1 MRNLRPLI
9 LGLVGLFT
17 LTTSLVLTS
26 ATAAAKSPLVVE
38 LFTSQGCSS
47 CLKADDL
54 MGEVAGRPDI
64 LALTYAVDYWDY
76 LGWRDT
82 FAKEDYSTR
91 QRAYMKRMS
100 GREVYTPQI
109 VVNGTAETAA
119 IHADKIDQLIRKAR
133 RTKGLPSPQIR
144 QRSDTRVS
152 IGSGRYP
159 KGGAEVWLVRYDPS
173 DQSVEIKRGENR
185 GKTMVYH
192 NVVRDMV
199 RLGSWTGKPKSY
211 TLPLPDA
218 DLADD
223 GLEGVILVQGT
234 KGGRIIGSLSLK
246 ASDANP

>member
-1 MRNLRPLI
+1 MRILRPLI
-9 LGLVGLFT
+9 LGLVGLLTF
-17 LTTSLVLTS
+17 TTSLALTS
-26 ATAAAKSPLVVE
+26 ASALAKSPVVVE

-54 MGEVAGRPDI
+54 MGEVADRPGI
-64 LALTYAVDYWDY
+64 LVLTYAVDYWDY

-119 IHADKIDQLIRKAR
+119 IHADKVDQLIATAR
-133 RTKGLPSPQIR
+133 RAKGLPSPQIR
-144 QRSDTRVS
+144 QRSDTRISV
-152 IGSGRYP
+152 GSGRFP

-173 DQSVEIKRGENR
+173 DQAVEIKRGENR

-192 NVVRDMV
+192 NVVRDLV
-199 RLGSWTGKPKSY
+199 RLGSWTGKARSY
-211 TLPLPDA
+211 TLPTPETDSA
-218 DLADD
+218 GE
-223 GLEGVILVQGT
+223 GLESVILVQGAR
-234 KGGRIIGSLSLK
+234 GGRMLGSLSLK
-246 ASDANP
+246 APESKP

>member
-1 MRNLRPLI
+1 MRILRPLI
-9 LGLVGLFT
+9 LGLVGLLTF
-17 LTTSLVLTS
+17 TTSLALTS
-26 ATAAAKSPLVVE
+26 ASALAKSPVVVE

-47 CLKADDL
+47 CLKADGL
-54 MGEVAGRPDI
+54 MGEVADRPGI

-119 IHADKIDQLIRKAR
+119 IHADKVDQLISRAQR
-133 RTKGLPSPQIR
+133 AKGLPSPQLR
-144 QRSDTRVS
+144 QRSNTRISV
-152 IGSGRYP
+152 GSGRYP

-192 NVVRDMV
+192 NVVREMV
-199 RLGSWTGKPKSY
+199 RLGSWTGKQKSF
-211 TLPLPDA
+211 TLPAPDA
-218 DLADD
+218 DNVDD
-223 GLEGVILVQGT
+223 GLEAVILVQGA

-246 ASDANP
+246 VPETKP

>member
-1 MRNLRPLI
+1 MRILRPLI
-9 LGLVGLFT
+9 LGLVGLLTFT
-17 LTTSLVLTS
+17 TCLALTS
-26 ATAAAKSPLVVE
+26 ANALAKSPVVVE

-54 MGEVAGRPDI
+54 MGEVADRPGI
-64 LALTYAVDYWDY
+64 LVLTYAVDYWDY

-82 FAKEDYSTR
+82 FAKENHSAR
-91 QRAYMKRMS
+91 QRAYMKRMG

-109 VVNGTAETAA
+109 VVNGTSETAA
-119 IHADKIDQLIRKAR
+119 IHADKVDPLIRRAG

-144 QRSDTRVS
+144 QRSETRVT

-159 KGGAEVWLVRYDPS
+159 KGGAEVWLVRYDPA

-192 NVVRDMV
+192 NVVRDLV
-199 RLGSWTGKPKSY
+199 RLGSWTGKARSY
-211 TLPLPDA
+211 SLPALEA
-218 DLADD
+218 DSADD
-223 GLEGVILVQGT
+223 GLQSVILVQGA

-246 ASDANP
+246 APEAKP

>member
-1 MRNLRPLI
+1 MRILRPLI
-9 LGLVGLFT
+9 LGLVGLLTF
-17 LTTSLVLTS
+17 TTSLALTS
-26 ATAAAKSPLVVE
+26 ASALAKSPVVVE

-47 CLKADDL
+47 CLKADSL
-54 MGEVAGRPDI
+54 IGEVADRPGI

-109 VVNGTAETAA
+109 VVNGTSETAA
-119 IHADKIDQLIRKAR
+119 IHADKVDQLISKAQ

-144 QRSDTRVS
+144 QRSDTRISV
-152 IGSGRYP
+152 GSGRYP
-159 KGGAEVWLVRYDPS
+159 KGGAEVWLVRYDPA

-192 NVVRDMV
+192 NVVRDLV
-199 RLGSWTGKPKSY
+199 RLGSWTGKARSY
-211 TLPLPDA
+211 TLPAPDA
-218 DLADD
+218 DSADD
-223 GLEGVILVQGT
+223 GLASVILVQGA
-234 KGGRIIGSLSLK
+234 KGGRIFGGLSLK
-246 ASDANP
+246 APELKP

>member
-1 MRNLRPLI
+1 MRILRPLF
-9 LGLVGLFT
+9 LGLVGLLTF
-17 LTTSLVLTS
+17 TTSLALTS
-26 ATAAAKSPLVVE
+26 ASAVAKSSVVVE

-54 MGEVAGRPDI
+54 MGEVADRPDI

-82 FAKEDYSTR
+82 FAKEGYSTR

-119 IHADKIDQLIRKAR
+119 IHADKVDQLIRAAGR
-133 RTKGLPSPQIR
+133 AKGLPSPQIR
-144 QRSDTRVS
+144 QRSDTRIS

-192 NVVRDMV
+192 NVVRDLV
-199 RLGSWTGKPKSY
+199 RLGSWTGQTKSY
-211 TLPLPDA
+211 SLPAPDA
-218 DLADD
+218 DSASE
-223 GLEGVILVQGT
+223 GLQGVILVQGA
-234 KGGRIIGSLSLK
+234 KGGRILGSLSLK
-246 ASDANP
+246 APDVKP

>member
-1 MRNLRPLI
+1 MRILRPLI
-9 LGLVGLFT
+9 LGLVGLLT
-17 LTTSLVLTS
+17 LTTSLALTS
-26 ATAAAKSPLVVE
+26 ARALAKSPVVVE

-47 CLKADDL
+47 CLKADGL
-54 MGEVAGRPDI
+54 MGDVADRPGI

-119 IHADKIDQLIRKAR
+119 IHTDKVDQLISKAR
-133 RTKGLPSPQIR
+133 RGKALPSPQIR
-144 QRSDTRVS
+144 QRSDSRISV
-152 IGSGRYP
+152 GSGRFP
-159 KGGAEVWLVRYDPS
+159 KGGAEVWLVRYEPS

-192 NVVRDMV
+192 NAVRELV
-199 RLGSWTGKPKSY
+199 RLGSWSGRTRSY
-211 TLPLPDA
+211 TLPAPETNSGEG
-218 DLADD
+218 
-223 GLEGVILVQGT
+223 GLEGVILVQGA
-234 KGGRIIGSLSLK
+234 KGGRILGSLSLK
-246 ASDANP
+246 APETKP

>member
-1 MRNLRPLI
+1 MRILRPLI
-9 LGLVGLFT
+9 LGLVGLLTF
-17 LTTSLVLTS
+17 TTSLAVTS
-26 ATAAAKSPLVVE
+26 ASALAKSPVVVE

-54 MGEVAGRPDI
+54 MGEVADRPGI
-64 LALTYAVDYWDY
+64 LVLTYAVDYWDY

-119 IHADKIDQLIRKAR
+119 IHADKVDQLISKAQ

-144 QRSDTRVS
+144 QRSDTRISV
-152 IGSGRYP
+152 GSGRFP

-173 DQSVEIKRGENR
+173 DQAVEIKRGENR

-192 NVVRDMV
+192 NVVRDLV
-199 RLGSWTGKPKSY
+199 RLGSWTGRARSY
-211 TLPLPDA
+211 TLPTPETDSA
-218 DLADD
+218 GD
-223 GLEGVILVQGT
+223 GLESVILVQGAR
-234 KGGRIIGSLSLK
+234 GGRMLGSLSLK
-246 ASDANP
+246 APESKP

>member
-1 MRNLRPLI
+1 MRILRPLI
-9 LGLVGLFT
+9 LGLVGLLTF
-17 LTTSLVLTS
+17 TTSLALTS
-26 ATAAAKSPLVVE
+26 ASALAKSPVVVE

-47 CLKADDL
+47 CLKADSL
-54 MGEVAGRPDI
+54 IGEVADRPGI

-119 IHADKIDQLIRKAR
+119 IHADKVDQLISKAQ

-144 QRSDTRVS
+144 QRSDTRISV
-152 IGSGRYP
+152 GSGRYP
-159 KGGAEVWLVRYDPS
+159 KSGAEVWLVRFDPS
-173 DQSVEIKRGENR
+173 DQAVEIKRGENR

-192 NVVRDMV
+192 NVVRELV
-199 RLGSWTGKPKSY
+199 RLGSWTGRARSY
-211 TLPLPDA
+211 TLPA
-218 DLADD
+218 AEAESTDD
-223 GLEGVILVQGT
+223 GLEGVILVQGA
-234 KGGRIIGSLSLK
+234 KGGRILGSLSLK
-246 ASDANP
+246 APESKP